1 MKLIGL
7 CGAAQAGKDTAA
19 SYLVAEGWT
28 RIAFADALKQTLYDT
43 DPLVQDNET
52 GAIYRLQQV
61 VDLEGWEWAK
71 ANTEA
76 RALLQRLGVAV
87 RDNVHPD
94 SWLDA
99 AFDQMKH
106 TGKYVITDCRFP
118 NELAE
123 VKNYNGIL
131 VNIVRPNHDNPAGE
145 HISETAWH
153 GAEFDWTI
161 NNNLDT
167 EYLGA
172 VMRGIAKGL

>member
-7 CGAAQAGKDTAA
+7 VGAAQAGKDTAA
-19 SYLVAEGWT
+19 SYLLADGWT

-43 DPLVQDNET
+43 NPIIAVENYFTPLAD
-52 GAIYRLQQV
+52 V
-61 VDLEGWEWAK
+61 VDGYGWEWAK
-71 ANTEA
+71 ENTEA

-123 VKNYNGIL
+123 VKNCNGIL

-153 GAEFDWTI
+153 GAEFDWTV
-161 NNNLDT
+161 NNNLDP
-167 EYLGA
+167 EYLGS
-172 VMRGIAKGL
+172 VMRGIAMGL

>member
-7 CGAAQAGKDTAA
+7 VGAAQAGKDTAA

-43 DPLVQDNET
+43 NPVI
-52 GAIYRLQQV
+52 G
-61 VDLEGWEWAK
+61 VDAYYATLADTVDKYGWEWTK

-153 GAEFDWTI
+153 GAEFDWTV
-161 NNNLDT
+161 NNNLDP
-167 EYLGA
+167 EYLGS
-172 VMRGIAKGL
+172 VMRGIAMGL